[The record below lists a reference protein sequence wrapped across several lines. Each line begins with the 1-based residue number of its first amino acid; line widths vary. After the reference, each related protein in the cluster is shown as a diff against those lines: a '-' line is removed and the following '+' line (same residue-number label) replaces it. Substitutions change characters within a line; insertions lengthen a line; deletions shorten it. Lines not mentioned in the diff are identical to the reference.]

1 MGEMTSTMDNTTIEH
16 LGKFQLFYF
25 ILTAVLSSHDINAQP
40 IPALVFH
47 DDFHDGSTKWE
58 TTDDASWTL
67 TQQKGRSAWGLNKRK
82 SDYQPKFRSPHNI
95 ALIRDLELTETLID
109 VEVKST
115 RDTGNHRDCCIFFQY
130 QDPEHFYYVHL
141 GAKPDPH
148 SGQIMIVNGAARCA
162 LTTNKKPVP
171 WDDQWHQ
178 VRLERDPSSGR
189 IAVFFDDLRTPLMQ
203 VHDKTFLSGRVGIG
217 SFDDMNDFTNV
228 NIYGKR
234 ASTKR

>member
-1 MGEMTSTMDNTTIEH
+1 MDNMIIEQFR
-16 LGKFQLFYF
+16 KFQFSFF
-25 ILTAVLSSHDINAQP
+25 ILSVVLLSHNANAQLT
-40 IPALVFH
+40 PALVFY
-47 DDFHDGSTKWE
+47 DDFRDGSTKWE

-67 TQQKGRSAWGLNKRK
+67 TQQKGQSVWGLNKRK
-82 SDYQPKFRSPHNI
+82 SNYQPKFRSPHNV
-95 ALIRDLELTETLID
+95 ALVRDLQLTETVID

-141 GAKPDPH
+141 GASPDSH
-148 SGQIMIVNGAARCA
+148 SGQIMIVNGAARRA
-162 LTTNKKPVP
+162 LTTNKNPVP

-189 IAVFFDDLRTPLMQ
+189 IAVFFDDLKKPLMQ

>member
-1 MGEMTSTMDNTTIEH
+1 MEEMSSTMKNTNIEQF
-16 LGKFQLFYF
+16 GKFYLSFL
-25 ILTAVLSSHDINAQP
+25 ILTVVLPSYDANAQST
-40 IPALVFH
+40 PALVFQ
-47 DDFHDGSTKWE
+47 DDFREGSAKWE

-67 TQQKGRSAWGLNKRK
+67 TKKKGRTSWGLNKRK

-95 ALIRDLELTETLID
+95 ALVRDLELTETVID

-130 QDPEHFYYVHL
+130 QDSEHFYYVHL

-148 SGQIMIVNGAARCA
+148 SGQIMIVNGAARRA
-162 LTTNKKPVP
+162 LTTNTNSVP
-171 WDDQWHQ
+171 WDDQWHR
-178 VRLERDPSSGR
+178 VRLERDPASGR
-189 IAVFFDDLRTPLMQ
+189 IAVFFDELKTPLMQ
-203 VHDKTFLSGRVGIG
+203 VYDKTFMSGRVGIG
-217 SFDDMNDFTNV
+217 SFDDMNDFTDV

>member
-1 MGEMTSTMDNTTIEH
+1 MDNMIIERFRN
-16 LGKFQLFYF
+16 FQFF
-25 ILTAVLSSHDINAQP
+25 FFVLLVALLSHNANAQLT
-40 IPALVFH
+40 PALVFH

-82 SDYQPKFRSPHNI
+82 SDYQPKFRSPHNV
-95 ALIRDLELTETLID
+95 ALVRDLQLTETVID

-141 GAKPDPH
+141 GAKPDSH
-148 SGQIMIVNGAARCA
+148 SGQIMIVNGAARRA
-162 LTTNKKPVP
+162 LTTNKNPVP

-189 IAVFFDDLRTPLMQ
+189 IAVFFDDLKKPLMQ
-203 VHDKTFLSGRVGIG
+203 VHDKTFEAGRVGIG
-217 SFDDMNDFTNV
+217 SFDDMNDFANV

>member
-1 MGEMTSTMDNTTIEH
+1 MDNTTIEH

-82 SDYQPKFRSPHNI
+82 SDYQPKFRSPYNI
-95 ALIRDLELTETLID
+95 ALIRDLELTETVIE

-162 LTTNKKPVP
+162 LTTNKKPV
-171 WDDQWHQ
+171 
-178 VRLERDPSSGR
+178 
-189 IAVFFDDLRTPLMQ
+189 
-203 VHDKTFLSGRVGIG
+203 
-217 SFDDMNDFTNV
+217 
-228 NIYGKR
+228 
-234 ASTKR
+234 

>member
-1 MGEMTSTMDNTTIEH
+1 MDNMIIEWFR
-16 LGKFQLFYF
+16 KFQFPLF
-25 ILTAVLSSHDINAQP
+25 ILLVVLLSHNANAQQT
-40 IPALVFH
+40 PALVFH

-67 TQQKGRSAWGLNKRK
+67 TQQRGRSAWGLNKRK
-82 SDYQPKFRSPHNI
+82 SNYQPKFRSPHNV
-95 ALIRDLELTETLID
+95 ALVRDLQLTETVID

-115 RDTGNHRDCCIFFQY
+115 RDTGKHRDCCIFFQY

-141 GAKPDPH
+141 GANPDSH
-148 SGQIMIVNGAARCA
+148 SGQIMIVNGAARRA
-162 LTTNKKPVP
+162 LTTNKNPVP
-171 WDDQWHQ
+171 WDDQWHH

-189 IAVFFDDLRTPLMQ
+189 IAVFFDDLKKPLMQ

>member
-1 MGEMTSTMDNTTIEH
+1 MEEMSSTMKNTNIQQF
-16 LGKFQLFYF
+16 GKICLSFF
-25 ILTAVLSSHDINAQP
+25 ILTVVFPSYDANAQSTP
-40 IPALVFH
+40 DLAFQ
-47 DDFHDGSTKWE
+47 DDFREGSAKWE

-67 TQQKGRSAWGLNKRK
+67 TKQKGRTAWGLNKRK

-95 ALIRDLELTETLID
+95 ALVRDLELTETVID

-148 SGQIMIVNGAARCA
+148 SGQIMIVNGAARRA

-171 WDDQWHQ
+171 WDDEWHQ

-189 IAVFFDDLRTPLMQ
+189 IAVFFDNLKTPLMQ

-217 SFDDMNDFTNV
+217 SFDDMNDFTDV
-228 NIYGKR
+228 HIYGKR
-234 ASTKR
+234 ASIER